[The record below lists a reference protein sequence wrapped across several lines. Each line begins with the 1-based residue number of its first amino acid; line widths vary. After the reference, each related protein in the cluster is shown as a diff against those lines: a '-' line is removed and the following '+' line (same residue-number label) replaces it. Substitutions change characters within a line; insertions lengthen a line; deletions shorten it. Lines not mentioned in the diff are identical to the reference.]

1 MTTSSPRRRASWYLN
16 HWFYLARRLG
26 LRCRRRRGL
35 ILIDSRRV
43 SRAGCGATLLFRIDL
58 RLVSL
63 RAQAKMVFGVG
74 VIHDRSW
81 PPVAMPEF
89 TCGTRSCQNTHIKTT
104 ILGSVPQ
111 VPHCDLSPSG
121 PLRRPMAISSG
132 HPQFEQC
139 QTPLMKFG
147 CWPSANSFSLA
158 SLSSSLA
165 RLAEMTLGSLLSW
178 GGGTGI
184 GAGGSFSKG
193 GGSFEASAAVD
204 IVGAETWARG

>member
-1 MTTSSPRRRASWYLN
+1 MTTSSPRRRTSRYLN
-16 HWFYLARRLG
+16 HWFYLARRLWF
-26 LRCRRRRGL
+26 RCRRGRGL

-43 SRAGCGATLLFRIDL
+43 SCASSSTALLF
-58 RLVSL
+58 
-63 RAQAKMVFGVG
+63 GVW

-81 PPVAMPEF
+81 PSVAMPEF
-89 TCGTRSCQNTHIKTT
+89 TYDTRSCQNIHIKTS
-104 ILGSVPQ
+104 ILRYVPQ
-111 VPHCDLSPSG
+111 VPHWDLSPSG

-132 HPQFEQC
+132 QPQFEQC
-139 QTPLMKFG
+139 QTPLMKLG
-147 CWPSANSFSLA
+147 CWPSANSFSFA

-178 GGGTGI
+178 GGGTGC

-204 IVGAETWARG
+204 IVGAVTWARG